1 MNKTININLGG
12 FPFTIDDTAFE
23 LLERYMTSIKN
34 HFAQSDSYQEI
45 ISDIEI
51 RLGELLHEKTT
62 SKAIVSTADIES
74 VIKIMGRP
82 EEFGAESIDLP
93 GEDFSNSD
101 EGNNKDQKT
110 RKLFRDR
117 SNKYVGGVC
126 SGLAAY
132 LGIKNA
138 NWVRLAFIIFTT
150 SGGFGIPLYIIM
162 WIFVPEAKT
171 SSDFLAM
178 KGKRVTVSN
187 IAAYM
192 EKEINNFSSQVSELS
207 DDISKRFSA
216 KGNKSFRAESTLA
229 DMESAFK
236 SGTSHL
242 GRILKPFGLIL
253 GGFLL
258 LTFAFVWITSF
269 VGYILAFPLFGFINS
284 SSSIINFL
292 LTINSFVIM
301 IVPLVFIIFWALRLI
316 FRTNVMR
323 SIRQSLVVFWIS
335 NLICFIILSASTFRE
350 FKNYGV
356 YESKQNLENLTSEI
370 ISIEAINND
379 HSQGNIE
386 LGDLRLGKNDQLEV
400 ENDID
405 INIIPTTSPYWH
417 YTKKVK
423 SRGKDGKNAKDNAD
437 CIQYALL
444 TPDDHTLQFPTYL
457 TIDKDCKYRFQQV
470 EIDLYIPIGKSVT
483 ISEDLKWNLTNV
495 TYDQNQMKDG
505 WKMISGKSYKMTEKG
520 LYCTDCTP
528 EELAV
533 NMEPNYYQY
542 VSTDEIPNNAI
553 LQSNESAQTFDV
565 TQGSIW
571 NLSFD
576 KIMVVQNNTWKF
588 NDIKLNVDL
597 SPDDK
602 VHIIRKL
609 KFYGTNP
616 VNQNELDHIYNF
628 RVSGQDITMSNYGYI
643 QNGKQI
649 INPKLEISLLLP
661 RGLKIHIDD
670 TMNDYKGQVNYDK
683 SIEGGWNFVRSE
695 LLQMD
700 TDGLKCLNC
709 E

>member
-51 RLGELLHEKTT
+51 RLGELLQEKTT

-93 GEDFSNSD
+93 GEDFSSSD
-101 EGNNKDQKT
+101 EVTDKGQKT

-117 SNKYVGGVC
+117 SNKYFGGVC

-150 SGGFGIPLYIIM
+150 TGGFGIPLYIIM

-171 SSDFLAM
+171 SADFLAM

-207 DDISKRFSA
+207 DDISKRFGG

-236 SGTSHL
+236 SGTSRL

-269 VGYILAFPLFGFINS
+269 VGFILALPLFNFINS
-284 SSSIINFL
+284 TSPIINFL
-292 LTINSFVIM
+292 LSVNSFVIM
-301 IVPLVFIIFWALRLI
+301 VVPLVFIIFWALRLI
-316 FRTNVMR
+316 FNTNVMK

-356 YESKQNLENLTSEI
+356 YESKQNLEALTSET
-370 ISIEAINND
+370 ISLEAITND
-379 HSQGNIE
+379 HTQGNFE
-386 LGDLRLGKNDQLEV
+386 LGDLRMGKDDQLEI
-400 ENDID
+400 ENDVN
-405 INIIPTTSPYWH
+405 INIYPTTSSYWH

-437 CIQYALL
+437 CILYSLL
-444 TPDDHTLQFPTYL
+444 TPNDHTLQFPTYL
-457 TIDKDCKYRFQQV
+457 TINKDCKYRFQQV

-483 ISEDLKWNLTNV
+483 ISDDLKWDLSNV

-505 WKMISGKSYKMTEKG
+505 WRMIPGKSYKMTEKG
-520 LYCTDCTP
+520 LNCTDCTP
-528 EELAV
+528 EELTV
-533 NMEPNYYQY
+533 NMEPDNYLY
-542 VSTDEIPNNAI
+542 VSTDDIPNNAI

-565 TQGSIW
+565 TQGSTW

-597 SPDDK
+597 SPDAK
-602 VHIIRKL
+602 IHLIRKM
-609 KFYGTNP
+609 KFYGKDP
-616 VNQNELDHIYNF
+616 VNQNDLDRIYNY
-628 RVSGQDITMSNYGYI
+628 RVTGQEIMLSNYGYI

-649 INPKLEISLLLP
+649 INPTIETTLLLP
-661 RGLKIHIDD
+661 RGLKIHFDD
-670 TMNDYKGQVNYDK
+670 TMNDYKGQVNFDK
-683 SIEGGWNFVRSE
+683 SIDGGWNFVRSE

-700 TDGLKCLNC
+700 SDGLKCLNC